1 MRKTIS
7 ITIDKDL
14 HEALKTLC
22 NANGY
27 KISNYIEKLINTEIE
42 KEKPKMKKFYIA
54 NRETGTIIN
63 YAPTFKQALALL
75 NEYEYDD
82 KKEGIFEEDFYDI
95 LDENKNTLL
104 YN

>member
-1 MRKTIS
+1 MRKTIT

-14 HEALKTLC
+14 LEDLKSC
-22 NANGY
+22 CKSNGY

-42 KEKPKMKKFYIA
+42 KEKTTMKKFYIA

-63 YAPTFKQALALL
+63 YATSFKQALLL
-75 NEYEYDD
+75 LKEYEDDD
-82 KKEGIFEEDFYDI
+82 KNEGIFEENFYDI
-95 LDENKNTLL
+95 LDENKNTML